1 MVHEKSRSE
10 AITMMVEAL
19 STQISFKG
27 PANNTDYLKHI
38 VASDSFKNGRT
49 TTDFLEN
56 EFSYQPC
63 TIDVLF
69 GGAFT
74 TVQDIG
80 RPKKG
85 HGIPKSGPMDIYSA
99 RIANLLVGNELE
111 DELLELTL
119 SGPELLFMSAAVI
132 SVCGAPT
139 SVTLDGKEVPMWT
152 RLVVQAGQKVKV
164 DFFKGPGIRGYLA
177 VKGGFPNIPILFGS
191 KSATPSQKY
200 GGTQGRQIRAGDY
213 LELSEESPK
222 WAKETVEYTLPSE
235 QVPDFDIKEIYVM
248 QGPHDSADIMTS
260 SDRETLYNT
269 AWKVGHNSNRT
280 GIKLIGPTLQWARKD
295 GGEAGSHPS
304 NYLDFG
310 YPSPGGV
317 NWGGDASTI
326 LCYDSPNFGGLI
338 CSTTV
343 VTADLWKLGQLRPDD
358 KVKMTPISLDS
369 ALELRKQAADYMKS
383 VQKTIS
389 SGDIHYSGHS
399 KFPATIPR
407 DSIQDRLA
415 ILKEV
420 PSSGALRP
428 KVIYRQVRS
437 NTSYIFQVLFIYDNR
452 AVTHLSS

>member
-1 MVHEKSRSE
+1 MVHGKSRSE

-19 STQISFKG
+19 STQVSFKG
-27 PANNTDYLKHI
+27 PANNAAYLKHI
-38 VASDSFKNGRT
+38 VASKSFKEGNT
-49 TTDFLEN
+49 TTNFLEKD
-56 EFSYQPC
+56 FSYQPC
-63 TIDVLF
+63 AIDVLSS
-69 GGAFT
+69 GAFT

-80 RPKKG
+80 RPRKG

-99 RIANLLVGNELE
+99 RIASILVGNEIE

-139 SVTLDGKEVPMWT
+139 SVTVDGKEVAMWT
-152 RLVVQAGQKVKV
+152 RLVIQAGQKVKV
-164 DFFKGPGIRGYLA
+164 GFFKGPGIRGYLA
-177 VKGGFPNIPILFGS
+177 IKGGFPNIPVLFGS

-200 GGTQGRQIRAGDY
+200 GGTQGRQMRAGDY
-213 LELSEESPK
+213 LELSESSPT
-222 WAKETVEYTLPSE
+222 WAKEAAEYTIPAEL
-235 QVPDFDIKEIYVM
+235 VPDFNIKEIHVM
-248 QGPHDSADIMTS
+248 QGPHDSADIMTA
-260 SDRETLYNT
+260 SDREMLYTT

-280 GIKLIGPTLQWARKD
+280 GIKLIGPIPQWARKD

-310 YPSPGGV
+310 YPSPGGI

-358 KVKMTPISLDS
+358 RVKLIPISLDS
-369 ALELRKQAADYMKS
+369 ALELRKSAAAYIKS
-383 VQKTIS
+383 IQETVCSGATQS
-389 SGDIHYSGHS
+389 SMET
-399 KFPATIPR
+399 KFPATVPR
-407 DSIQDRLA
+407 DSIQDRVA
-415 ILKEV
+415 ILKEA

-428 KVIYRQVRS
+428 KVVYRQVRH
-437 NTSYIFQVLFIYDNR
+437 IFCTRDICINKGVGW
-452 AVTHLSS
+452 